1 MARLAFPG
9 QAGQQMNRR
18 FDSPTWMALASLGPR
33 AGRASQRRRKKGS
46 KWVWSFEGEHLV
58 DVVLSA
64 ETDGP
69 AFDRA
74 TNLDVAVALTGCQ
87 IHKTAWRM
95 FVPN

>member
-74 TNLDVAVALTGCQ
+74 TNLDVAALTGCQ